1 MLRNWS
7 YYTATLNEM
16 VVLVVITIAMNLI
29 CDEVYTD
36 LIKKCQCSCNK
47 ISMDLIALWTE
58 VINLDYKHSTKKLD
72 IKNSKMASK
81 FFLCF

>member
-16 VVLVVITIAMNLI
+16 VVLVVIIIAMNLI
-29 CDEVYTD
+29 CNEVYTD
-36 LIKKCQCSCNK
+36 LIKKCHCSCNK
-47 ISMDLIALWTE
+47 IRMDLIALWTE

-81 FFLCF
+81 HFLCF